1 MMERWCSAITSLS
14 ILGLARFVLRWAATG
29 ATNEHRPAPPTK
41 HGRPWRAIVY
51 GKCAELLPPASV
63 RGIGLRRDGIFFAV
77 GRTIDIAG
85 DRWMPLAFDEAGILV
100 THPRWWD
107 AGYVWRMQPVGLRQ
121 SALAVLDVDREPE
134 NPWPPS
140 EWRWLLQRLDL

>member
-1 MMERWCSAITSLS
+1 
-14 ILGLARFVLRWAATG
+14 
-29 ATNEHRPAPPTK
+29 
-41 HGRPWRAIVY
+41 
-51 GKCAELLPPASV
+51 
-63 RGIGLRRDGIFFAV
+63 
-77 GRTIDIAG
+77 
-85 DRWMPLAFDEAGILV
+85 MPLAFDEAGILV

-107 AGYVWRMQPVGLRQ
+107 AGYVWRMRPVGLRQ